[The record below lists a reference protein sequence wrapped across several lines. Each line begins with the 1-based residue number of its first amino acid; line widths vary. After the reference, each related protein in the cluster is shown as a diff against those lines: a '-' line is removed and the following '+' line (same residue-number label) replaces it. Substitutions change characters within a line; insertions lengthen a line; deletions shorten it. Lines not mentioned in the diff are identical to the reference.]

1 MIISDPQD
9 LGRESANRKREIL
22 AKSLITTIT
31 RTPTNKIQTVNKR
44 KTLRFFF
51 YSLLHFKLINMFR

>member
-1 MIISDPQD
+1 MILSDPQD

-51 YSLLHFKLINMFR
+51 KLSTAF